1 MGPVLVWCPLDTAK
15 GAGRKG
21 WPWDAASGKV
31 GPNAWAGI
39 RTKATR
45 KNDKTWLA
53 AHVAAYPLMRDTALA
68 NATLLII
75 SLFLPSEFQA
85 YLVQVATGAL
95 LAGVI
100 FAGVQGQKAAKAAD
114 V

>member
-1 MGPVLVWCPLDTAK
+1 
-15 GAGRKG
+15 
-21 WPWDAASGKV
+21 
-31 GPNAWAGI
+31 
-39 RTKATR
+39 
-45 KNDKTWLA
+45 
-53 AHVAAYPLMRDTALA
+53 MRDTALA